1 VQPRPSTRAAGLGP
15 IALWAAGLAV
25 GALWTASAC
34 REGEPVEG
42 AGSSGPRTD
51 ALPEDTADFGAL
63 PDFELTAHTGET
75 VSLASLRGRPLVL
88 GALFT
93 TCTGPCPSIAG
104 GLARLQQ
111 ELAGTDALIVVVSVD
126 PDFDTPEVLAHYAR
140 RMGAEPGRWLFLT
153 GPEAEV
159 HAFVRQGLFLGV
171 DRAPEEAEG
180 DAVTH
185 DVRLLAVDRA
195 GHRRGW
201 YTGTDAVQLE
211 MLRRR
216 ILHLAAEEP
225 LPR

>member
-1 VQPRPSTRAAGLGP
+1 MQPRSRAAGLALV
-15 IALWAAGLAV
+15 ALWG
-25 GALWTASAC
+25 ASAC
-34 REGEPVEG
+34 GGGAPVEG

-51 ALPEDTADFGAL
+51 ALPEDVVEFGAL
-63 PDFELTAHTGET
+63 PDFELRAHTGET
-75 VSLASLRGRPLVL
+75 VSLTSLRGRPLVL
-88 GALFT
+88 GGLFT

-104 GLARLQQ
+104 GLSRLQQ

-126 PDFDTPEVLAHYAR
+126 PDFDTPEVLARYAQ

-153 GPEAEV
+153 GPEAQV
-159 HAFVRQGLFLGV
+159 HAFVRQGLFMAV
-171 DRAPEEAEG
+171 DRAPEGTEG

-195 GHRRGW
+195 GRRRGW

-225 LPR
+225 PPR